1 MTTIARRRMIN
12 REERMQ
18 EVQRSI
24 SEPVDERE
32 IIEYCVWCSAPF
44 VDQANWPYCSNRCSV
59 EAEGEP

>member
-18 EVQRSI
+18 EVQRDV
-24 SEPVDERE
+24 SEPQDARE
-32 IIEYCVWCSAPF
+32 VIEYCVYCGKPLT
-44 VDQANWPYCSNRCSV
+44 DPTNWPYCSNRCSV